1 MSLVLTGLAFS
12 DWRLRVGRLN
22 FSIGMKQTKSGE
34 GRPRGSSGFRDLAS
48 SERPQERM
56 ERLGAG
62 ALSDGELLAILIRS
76 GTAGHDVMKVASEL
90 VSEAGS
96 ISQLVRW
103 TVSDFERIRGLGRVK
118 ALQLAGIMEIA
129 RRAILQTDREKPV
142 IFDDP
147 EKVFHFYQPIS
158 AGMDVEHFWVLVL
171 NRKNHLIRSV
181 EVTRGI
187 ADASLV
193 HPREV
198 FREVI
203 REGGSAAIVAHNHPS
218 GDPAPSAADVRV
230 TRQLREASKTLDL
243 SLLDHVVIGNKASD
257 PQGVGFYSFSNAGL
271 L

>member
-1 MSLVLTGLAFS
+1 MKEEESGTFRSLA
-12 DWRLRVGRLN
+12 R
-22 FSIGMKQTKSGE
+22 E
-34 GRPRGSSGFRDLAS
+34 
-48 SERPQERM
+48 ERPQERM
-56 ERLGAG
+56 EKHGAG
-62 ALSDGELLAILIRS
+62 ALSDAELLAILIRS
-76 GTAGHDVMKVASEL
+76 GTAGHDVMKVAAEMVRS
-90 VSEAGS
+90 AGS
-96 ISQLVRW
+96 IAQLVRW
-103 TVSDFERIRGLGRVK
+103 TAADFQRIHGVGRVK
-118 ALQLAGIMEIA
+118 ALQLAAIMEVA

-142 IFDDP
+142 VFDDP
-147 EKVFHFYQPIS
+147 EKVYHFYQPIA
-158 AGMDVEHFWVLVL
+158 AGLDVEYFWVLVL

-230 TRQLREASKTLDL
+230 TRQLREAAKTLEI
-243 SLLDHVVIGNKASD
+243 SLLDHVVIGNKALD
-257 PQGVGFYSFSNAGL
+257 PGGVGYYSFSDSGL